1 MNTVT
6 LARHGRTAWH
16 APNRYT
22 GRSDIALDDVGVQQA
37 QTLAR
42 WAAGRGYAALACS
55 DLRRSVDTAAAV
67 AATTGLV
74 PATDPRLRE
83 LDFGIAEGHTLA
95 ELDPAV
101 AERFTV
107 DPVTHHFPGGEHPA
121 LAVDRFHAGLA
132 ALAARV
138 PQGSALVVA
147 HSTIIRL
154 VVCAAL
160 GLPLAQYRRRL
171 PALDPVAVTTL
182 RLSEDGVPVALLAY
196 NVPVSEGWQP

>member
-1 MNTVT
+1 M
-6 LARHGRTAWH
+6 
-16 APNRYT
+16 
-22 GRSDIALDDVGVQQA
+22 
-37 QTLAR
+37 
-42 WAAGRGYAALACS
+42 
-55 DLRRSVDTAAAV
+55 
-67 AATTGLV
+67 
-74 PATDPRLRE
+74 
-83 LDFGIAEGHTLA
+83 
-95 ELDPAV
+95 
-101 AERFTV
+101 
-107 DPVTHHFPGGEHPA
+107 
-121 LAVDRFHAGLA
+121 
-132 ALAARV
+132 AARV